1 MLILCSNSKVRAKL
15 LQDAKIE
22 FIQKSCE
29 FDEDSITT
37 QEPLL
42 FVKEATEGKF
52 RECLKCF
59 DGDVLCADTIITDG
73 KTLIRKPKDINEAR
87 ELLLLQS
94 GRKIDI
100 ITYHLLRYKQK
111 TFTYLAKTTYYF
123 KKFDENDLENYLKSG
138 EWKGSAGGCKVE
150 GFCKK
155 YIKHQEGYQSTAMGL
170 NVEWLIEILKENNE
184 KC

>member
-1 MLILCSNSKVRAKL
+1 M
-15 LQDAKIE
+15 
-22 FIQKSCE
+22 
-29 FDEDSITT
+29 
-37 QEPLL
+37 
-42 FVKEATEGKF
+42 
-52 RECLKCF
+52 
-59 DGDVLCADTIITDG
+59 
-73 KTLIRKPKDINEAR
+73 
-87 ELLLLQS
+87 LLQS

-123 KKFDENDLENYLKSG
+123 KRFDENDLENYLKSG

>member
-37 QEPLL
+37 KEPLL

-59 DGDVLCADTIITDG
+59 DSDVLCADTIITDG
-73 KTLIRKPKDINEAR
+73 KTLIRKPKDIDEAR
-87 ELLLLQS
+87 KLLQS
-94 GRKIDI
+94 LKGKNI
-100 ITYHLLRYKQK
+100 IGGDVACLMPTKDHPNQI
-111 TFTYLAKTTYYF
+111 TSMVA
-123 KKFDENDLENYLKSG
+123 
-138 EWKGSAGGCKVE
+138 SAVMFE
-150 GFCKK
+150 
-155 YIKHQEGYQSTAMGL
+155 IIS
-170 NVEWLIEILKENNE
+170 LISININK
-184 KC
+184 